1 MLALNGDSRGVTLV
15 ELAMVLA
22 IVGVLMALAAPSFI
36 KYLPGIRLR
45 GDARDVASVLRLAR
59 MRAVA
64 ERAQY
69 GVYLDDQETPPQFVL
84 FQDVDEDEAFDEAE
98 DEIAFSQELYQKT
111 RYLEVNVTNNVALFR
126 ANGASNGGWILLGLS
141 QGSDSLV
148 VDILPSTGR
157 VKVIR

>member
-1 MLALNGDSRGVTLV
+1 MLALNKDTRGVILAELV
-15 ELAMVLA
+15 MVLA
-22 IVGVLMALAAPSFI
+22 IVGILLTLAVPSFI
-36 KYLPGIRLR
+36 KYLPGIRLK

-69 GVYLDDQETPPQFVL
+69 GVYFDEGETPPRFVL
-84 FQDVDEDEAFDEAE
+84 FQDVDEDEAFDDAA
-98 DEIAFSQELYQKT
+98 DEIVFSQELYRRT
-111 RYLEVNVTNNVALFR
+111 RYHEVNVADNVAVFR
-126 ANGASNGGWILLGLS
+126 ANGASNGGSILLGLS

>member
-1 MLALNGDSRGVTLV
+1 MLTPKRDSRGVTLA

-36 KYLPGIRLR
+36 KHLPGIRLK

-64 ERAQY
+64 ERARY
-69 GVYLDDQETPPQFVL
+69 GVYFDDGEIPPQFVL

-98 DEIAFSQELYQKT
+98 DEIAFSQELYLKT
-111 RYLEVNVTNNVALFR
+111 RYDQVNVTNNVAVFR
-126 ANGASNGGWILLGLS
+126 ANGASNGGWISLVLA
-141 QGSDSLV
+141 QGSDTLV
-148 VDILPSTGR
+148 VNILPSTGR

>member
-1 MLALNGDSRGVTLV
+1 MLALNADERGVTLAEMV
-15 ELAMVLA
+15 MVLA
-22 IVGVLMALAAPSFI
+22 IVGILSALAAPSFL
-36 KYLPGIRLR
+36 KALPGIRLK

-69 GVYLDDQETPPQFVL
+69 GVYFDDQTTPIEFIL
-84 FQDVDEDEAFDEAE
+84 FKDVDEDEQLDFLADSVM
-98 DEIAFSQELYQKT
+98 FSQELYKKT
-111 RYLEVNVTNNVALFR
+111 LYRSVNF
-126 ANGASNGGWILLGLS
+126 ANDAAVLKADGTSNGGWISLGLVQS
-141 QGSDSLV
+141 GDSLV